1 LNAGLKKLLLIIEAW
16 CVLEERAY
24 AWEQVQRKLE
34 PNTGACGTASERE
47 GAEEEWE
54 SDSVEGGE

>member
-1 LNAGLKKLLLIIEAW
+1 LKKLLLIIEAW
-16 CVLEERAY
+16 CVLEGRAY
-24 AWEQVQRKLE
+24 AWEQVHRKLE